1 MEKKIKKLV
10 KEIDVYVTTN
20 VKNWVI
26 CMFSRYYG

>member
-10 KEIDVYVTTN
+10 KEIDVYFTTN

-26 CMFSRYYG
+26 CMFSGYYA